1 MSSMARPALPLAV
14 ATGVG
19 TFAWYALPGAVA
31 SRPARAVAKT
41 ALAAGVTGVYA
52 LTRPRTE
59 ATNGPDRVDE
69 LLHEAN
75 AHPVQALAIATAGV
89 GAGAAITALGERAM
103 YRWGERRRAAGRR
116 WPFGVPALLAA
127 VVATVGVLA
136 DPPRA

>member
-59 ATNGPDRVDE
+59 ATNGPDRVDV
-69 LLHEAN
+69 LHEISELRSGME
-75 AHPVQALAIATAGV
+75 PVAVEQRKGGIDELVAFAGSHWNLLDGALCASPGSGSNRVVRGV
-89 GAGAAITALGERAM
+89 AKRGLK
-103 YRWGERRRAAGRR
+103 
-116 WPFGVPALLAA
+116 
-127 VVATVGVLA
+127 
-136 DPPRA
+136 